1 MNNILTHSG
10 RYFDFNNP
18 EGFEYVPEDIAH
30 ALSHLCRFTGHVSTF
45 YSVAQHSVHVAD
57 LVPNEFKREA
67 LLHDRTEAFLTDI
80 SSPLKRMLPDY
91 KRLEHRVEEASA
103 HAFGLPFPLSPIV
116 KDADGVMLMTEC
128 RDLMPKARAHEPV
141 VEWPKFIP
149 ADFTVV
155 PWPARYAKMVWLHR
169 YDLYTRGIYETD
181 S

>member
-1 MNNILTHSG
+1 MNNILTNSG

-18 EGFEYVPEDIAH
+18 EGFEFVPEDIAH
-30 ALSHLCRFTGHVSTF
+30 ALSHLCRFTGHVETF

-57 LVPNEFKREA
+57 LLPNQYKLEG
-67 LLHDRTEAFLTDI
+67 LMHDGTEAFLTDI

-91 KRLEHRVEEASA
+91 KAIEKRVERALA
-103 HAFGLPFPLSPIV
+103 KAFNLPFPMSPLV
-116 KDADGVMLMTEC
+116 KDADSVMLMTER
-128 RDLMPKARAHEPV
+128 RDLMPLPRVGEASV
-141 VEWPKFIP
+141 QWPTFIP

-169 YDLYTRGIYETD
+169 YDLYKRGIYEID